1 MKHMGVFPDEFVV
14 VREGQHP
21 GELTEITVN
30 CPDKVGLGCDLTRLV
45 FEFGLSVVKGGN
57 FHRMI
62 ITLILS
68 WV

>member
-1 MKHMGVFPDEFVV
+1 MKHMGVFPDDFVV

-30 CPDKVGLGCDLTRLV
+30 CPDKVGLGCDVTRLV

-57 FHRMI
+57 IRRI
-62 ITLILS
+62 IIILCLP
-68 WV
+68 